1 MKTLDGYVISKE
13 LKAGKLVKLGAEET
27 TTYTLKT
34 KFVGKVVLTKT
45 DAHNK
50 EKLKNAVF
58 SA

>member
-34 KFVGKVVLTKT
+34 RNLL
-45 DAHNK
+45 
-50 EKLKNAVF
+50 EK
-58 SA
+58 